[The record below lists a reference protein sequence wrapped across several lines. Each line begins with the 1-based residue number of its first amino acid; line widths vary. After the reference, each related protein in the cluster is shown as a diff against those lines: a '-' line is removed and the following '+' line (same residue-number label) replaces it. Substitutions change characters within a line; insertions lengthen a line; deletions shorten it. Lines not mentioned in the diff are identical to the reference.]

1 STEICPSANGKVRC
15 IYNGLDLRDFS
26 FQLPRASQLELP
38 MILSVGRLIEKKG
51 LVDLLLA
58 CELLRRR
65 GRPFQVEIIGTG
77 PWEALR
83 KAQAKRL
90 GLTANVKFLGAQPQE
105 VVRVVFLSDTV
116 FALSCILLNS
126 SDGAVL
132 MWLSSED

>member
-1 STEICPSANGKVRC
+1 
-15 IYNGLDLRDFS
+15 
-26 FQLPRASQLELP
+26 

-77 PWEALR
+77 PWEGLL

-90 GLTANVKFLGAQPQE
+90 GLTANV
-105 VVRVVFLSDTV
+105 
-116 FALSCILLNS
+116 NS
-126 SDGAVL
+126 WCTAARSGSHGLPPRYRLCPSVHNQRQGRPGRHPDGIDG
-132 MWLSSED
+132 SHG